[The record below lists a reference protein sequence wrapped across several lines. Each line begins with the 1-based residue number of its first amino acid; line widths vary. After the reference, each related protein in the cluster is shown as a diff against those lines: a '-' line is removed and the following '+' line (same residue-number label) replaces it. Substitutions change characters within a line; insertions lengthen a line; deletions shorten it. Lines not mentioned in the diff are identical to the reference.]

1 MSKKHGSSGH
11 NWSFFRAGGF
21 DQVMLSSG
29 RDLLELDKLDQK
41 LWVALAC
48 PVDNVHFDSKTL
60 SYLDSNGDRR
70 IRAMELISA
79 VKWVASQLKN
89 PDDLIGENRTFHI
102 DQINRET
109 EEGSKLYDSAKNA
122 LVTLGKKESDPL
134 TVADVESL
142 GLELAKKAFNG
153 DGVIT
158 SEVSEDEA
166 VKKIIEKII
175 ESTGGT
181 DDRSGKPGINS
192 EKVESFF
199 DQAQKYLAWAGE
211 PENDKSIKVLGDDT
225 LKASEAV
232 KVVRE
237 KIEDYFAR
245 CAIAIF
251 DERAT
256 VALNGGDKPFE
267 QISSKDSLSVNCAE
281 ISRLPISPVG
291 PQKPLSF
298 ASDVNPA
305 WAADLKTFKTEAVDK
320 LLGPQEVLTEEQWRG
335 ILDKFGPFFS
345 WQDRK
350 PTKIFDST
358 EITEVRDIAGSVLKE
373 KLLALID
380 QDKTLSS
387 TFDSIKDLDKL
398 VRFHRDIYS
407 LCNNF
412 VNFKELYNKESSAV
426 FMAGTL
432 YLDQRTCRLCMKI
445 DDIAKHSAMAAM
457 AGTFLAYCECK
468 RHDSP
473 EKMTIVAA
481 FTNGDSENLMV
492 GRNGI
497 FYDRLGRDWDATIV
511 KIIENPIS
519 LRQAFWLP
527 YKNFV
532 RMIES
537 QVAKRASAAEAQT
550 MAKMEQGAEVTAMA
564 DKAKAPPPQQK
575 KIDVGTVA
583 AIGVAAG
590 AIGTFA
596 ATLLGY
602 ASGIIKLGP
611 LAVIG
616 AILALLLCISGP
628 SLILA
633 YIKLR
638 KRNLGPIL
646 DASGWA
652 VNAKALINV
661 PFGTALTAVA
671 VLPRG
676 SYRNRTDPYAQ
687 KKSPLPRLLILAL
700 LFYVAFLTLNHFG
713 LVNKWTDGKLGMK
726 KETSISVEAPAKIAE
741 TVKENN

>member
-1 MSKKHGSSGH
+1 MSKNRKSSGH
-11 NWSFFRAGGF
+11 KWSFFRAGGF
-21 DQVMLSSG
+21 DQVMLESG
-29 RDLLELDKLDQK
+29 RDLLELEKLDQK

-48 PVDNVHFDSKTL
+48 PVDNVHFDTKTL
-60 SYLDSNGDRR
+60 SFLDSNGDRR

-79 VKWVASQLKN
+79 VKWVAAQLKN
-89 PDDLIGENRTFHI
+89 PDDLIGENRTFNI

-142 GLELAKKAFNG
+142 ELEMAKKTFNG
-153 DGVIT
+153 DGIIT
-158 SEVSEDEA
+158 SEVSEEDA
-166 VKKIIEKII
+166 VKKIITQII
-175 ESTGGT
+175 ESSGGI
-181 DDRSGKPGINS
+181 DDRSGKPGINT

-211 PENDKSIKVLGDDT
+211 PENDKTIMVLGDET
-225 LKASEAV
+225 SKAAQAVMAV
-232 KVVRE
+232 KE

-251 DERAT
+251 DQRAT

-267 QISSKDSLSVNCAE
+267 QISNKDSLSVNCAE

-298 ASDVNPA
+298 AGDVNPA
-305 WAADLKTFKTEAVDK
+305 WAADLKTFKAEAVDK
-320 LLGPQEVLTEEQWRG
+320 LLGPQEVLTEDQWRG
-335 ILDKFGPFFS
+335 MLARFAPFFS
-345 WQDRK
+345 WQERK

-358 EITEVRDIAGSVLKE
+358 EVAAVRDITDSGLKE
-373 KLLALID
+373 KLITLID
-380 QDKTLSS
+380 QDKALAPAFESVKS
-387 TFDSIKDLDKL
+387 LEKL

-412 VNFKELYNKESSAV
+412 VNFKDLYNRESSAI
-426 FMAGTL
+426 FMAGSL
-432 YLDQRTCRLCMKI
+432 FLDQRTCRLCMKI

-457 AGTFLAYCECK
+457 AGTFLVYCECK

-473 EKMTIVAA
+473 EKMIIVAA

-492 GRNGI
+492 GRNGV

-550 MAKMEQGAEVTAMA
+550 TAKMQQGAEVTAMA
-564 DKAKAPPPQQK
+564 DKANAAPPPQK
-575 KIDVGTVA
+575 KMDIGTVA

-602 ASGIIKLGP
+602 ASGIVKLGP

-616 AILALLLCISGP
+616 ALLAVLLLISGP

-671 VLPRG
+671 VLPPG
-676 SYRNRTDPYAQ
+676 SHRDRTDPYAQ
-687 KKSPLPRLLILAL
+687 KKSPLPRLLLLAL
-700 LFYVAFLTLNHFG
+700 LIYVAFLTLNHFG
-713 LVNKWTDGKLGMK
+713 LVNEWTDGKFGTK
-726 KETSISVEAPAKIAE
+726 KESSISAETPAKIAE
-741 TVKENN
+741 TVKEDN